1 MAPPPE
7 PDYKVYRT
15 RPRLPFRRERDP
27 LATPP
32 RPVDGHDGGG
42 PLPSEP
48 GRRRRLRL
56 RPGRALRWVLAVLV
70 AWVVVSGLLF
80 LVSAQ
85 IEQGKVPDG
94 TDELLGGGGVAP
106 LEPTN
111 VLVLGSDLR
120 SEDTAEPGSSTTGA
134 SRSDSIMLLRVGG
147 GANRRLSIARDTL
160 VDIPGRGR
168 DKINA
173 AFAYGGPALAIQ
185 TVEGYTGVDVNHV
198 ILVSF
203 DEFPDLVDAMGGIT
217 YTGGCV
223 VSRVNGGYANGGV
236 TVRIRSGV
244 PTHLNGDQALA
255 LARTRKNDCRRNE
268 DDLTRA
274 RRQQRIISAL
284 KSRVLSPAGFARL
297 PWISWQAPR
306 TFRTDMSGP
315 TLAGVFAAM
324 AVGGS
329 PRTRV
334 LGTVSGEVP
343 EARREREVRRF
354 LEG

>member
-1 MAPPPE
+1 MAPPTE
-7 PDYKVYRT
+7 PDYTLYRT
-15 RPRLPFRRERDP
+15 RPKLPFRRERDP
-27 LATPP
+27 LQAPQ
-32 RPVDGHDGGG
+32 RPERE
-42 PLPSEP
+42 PEWQP
-48 GRRRRLRL
+48 GRRRRIT
-56 RPGRALRWVLAVLV
+56 PGRILKWLVVVLV
-70 AWVVVSGLLF
+70 AWIVVSGALF

-85 IEQGKVPDG
+85 IEQGKVPD
-94 TDELLGGGGVAP
+94 DADDLLGGGGVA
-106 LEPTN
+106 LVEPTN

-120 SEDTAEPGSSTTGA
+120 SEDTAEPGASTSGA
-134 SRSDSIMLLRVGG
+134 SRADSIMLLRVGG
-147 GANRRLSIARDTL
+147 GVNRRLSIARDTR

-168 DKINA
+168 DRINA
-173 AFAYGGPALAIQ
+173 AFAYGGPALAIA
-185 TVEGYTGVDVNHV
+185 TVEGYTGIDINHL

-203 DEFPDLVDAMGGIT
+203 DEFPDLVDAMGGIV

-236 TVRIRSGV
+236 TVRIRAGE

-255 LARTRKNDCRRNE
+255 LARTRKNDCRRRE
-268 DDLTRA
+268 DDLSRA
-274 RRQQRIISAL
+274 RRQQRIISAM

-315 TLAGVFAAM
+315 TLAGVFASM

-334 LGTVSGEVP
+334 LGTTSGEVP
-343 EARREREVRRF
+343 DAVREREVARF
-354 LEG
+354 LGRR

>member
-1 MAPPPE
+1 MSPPTE
-7 PDYKVYRT
+7 PDYRVYRT
-15 RPRLPFRRERDP
+15 RPKLPFRRERDP
-27 LATPP
+27 FEAP
-32 RPVDGHDGGG
+32 RSPEQEPDGQ
-42 PLPSEP
+42 PLRP
-48 GRRRRLRL
+48 RRRLT
-56 RPGRALRWVLAVLV
+56 PGRILRWVLVVLV
-70 AWVVVSGLLF
+70 AWVVVSGALF

-85 IEQGKVPDG
+85 IEQGKVPD
-94 TDELLGGGGVAP
+94 DADALLGGGGVA
-106 LEPTN
+106 LAEPTN

-120 SEDTAEPGSSTTGA
+120 SADTAEPGASTSGA

-147 GANRRLSIARDTL
+147 GVNRRLSLARDTL

-185 TVEGYTGVDVNHV
+185 TVEAYTGLDVNHL

-203 DEFPDLVDAMGGIT
+203 DEFPDLIDAMGGIT

-223 VSRVNGGYANGGV
+223 VSKVNGGYANGGV

-255 LARTRKNDCRRNE
+255 LARTRKNACNADE

-274 RRQQRIISAL
+274 RRQQRIISAM
-284 KSRVLSPAGFARL
+284 KSRVLSPSGFARL
-297 PWISWQAPR
+297 PWISWQTPR

-315 TLAGVFAAM
+315 TLAGVFASM

-334 LGTVSGEVP
+334 LGTTSGEVS
-343 EARREREVRRF
+343 EAVRQRELERF